1 MKSPGELMEKRKTTD
16 QHVLQHG
23 EIRCEHIY
31 IYIRSST
38 HIECGIGTFASR
50 GIPRID
56 LETGYLDYFVALCI
70 YIYIYK
76 VDGVLRICPIS
87 TLRVWTEKKNLE
99 YLG

>member
-70 YIYIYK
+70 YI
-76 VDGVLRICPIS
+76 
-87 TLRVWTEKKNLE
+87 
-99 YLG
+99 